1 MKTTPTNSSASL
13 VAPIK
18 TDRITVQSYL
28 QKRAELSQVEQFR
41 VMCLRC
47 RQPEF
52 TCFCEHVQSFDP
64 NITFLILMHPIEFKR
79 RVATGRMSHLV
90 LQNSILSIGEDFTQ
104 DASVNAILSNDDFQ
118 SYILYPGP
126 RSTNLSQISSI
137 DKQNQFHRPQKKLA
151 IVVIDGTWN
160 TSNKMLRLSKNLHHL
175 QQICFTPSHPSRF
188 RVRKQ
193 PAPECYSTIE
203 AIHETIELIGDSQG
217 FATQTREHDKLLY
230 VFDKMVEQ
238 QLEFVEKSHS
248 KNRFSRHIQA
258 QLKRLQLKS
267 DEIEE
272 HS

>member
-1 MKTTPTNSSASL
+1 MKTTPTNPTDSAA
-13 VAPIK
+13 APAEAG
-18 TDRITVQSYL
+18 RITVQSYL
-28 QKRAELSQVEQFR
+28 QKKALLSRQDQFR
-41 VMCLRC
+41 IMCLRC

-52 TCFCEHVQSFDP
+52 TCFCAHVQPFDP
-64 NITFLILMHPIEFKR
+64 KITFLILMHPIEFKR

-90 LQNSILSIGEDFTQ
+90 LQNSVLSIGEDFSQ
-104 DASVNAILSNDDFQ
+104 DAAVNAILNNDDFE
-118 SYILYPGP
+118 SYILYPGS

-137 DKQNQFHRPQKKLA
+137 EKQNKFNHPQKKLA

-160 TSNKMLRLSKNLHHL
+160 TSNKMLRLSKNLHGL

-203 AIHETIELIGDSQG
+203 AIHETIDLIGDSQG
-217 FATQTREHDKLLY
+217 FATETREHDKLLY

-258 QLKRLQLKS
+258 QLKRQQLKTQEVERS
-267 DEIEE
+267 
-272 HS
+272 S